1 VAAAWQAERPT
12 PRWSTVTT
20 DQLAPEHHAEE
31 PPPPRRWSPRARWF
45 AVVGA
50 LVVIG
55 AITAALVVQLP
66 YYTLSPG
73 SARATEPL
81 ITVEGAP
88 TYDTDGNVDFLT
100 VSLRR
105 ATPVELLAAWIN
117 PAVDVKS
124 REELFGDQTD
134 SENRE
139 ANLQMM
145 AGSKDSATYQALNR
159 LGYDIPTSGTG
170 AQVATVAEGSPACGE
185 LAPGDVVTALDGQ
198 PVTMSSELVDDIGAS
213 APGTTV
219 TMQVSTVDLEGID
232 TYDAQDNACP
242 APEREPGG
250 SRSVEL
256 ALGARD
262 DDPSKAFLGVSTFTK
277 DLTFDFPVDVTI
289 DSGRVGG
296 PSAGL
301 AFTLGLLD
309 VMSPG
314 SITGGLRVATTGT
327 MGLDGRVG
335 PIGGVHQKVVAAQRE
350 GVELMLVPTSEL
362 EEARKYADG
371 LRIEGVDDL
380 DQALAVLAT
389 VGGGDAVLPP
399 EPESSAVG

>member
-1 VAAAWQAERPT
+1 MAAAWQAEPPT
-12 PRWSTVTT
+12 PRWSTVTA

-31 PPPPRRWSPRARWF
+31 PPPRRWSSRARWF
-45 AVVGA
+45 AVLGA

-55 AITAALVVQLP
+55 AVTASLTVRLP

-73 SARATEPL
+73 SSRATEPL

-88 TYDTDGNVDFLT
+88 TYDNEGNVDFLT
-100 VSLRR
+100 VSLRQ

-124 REELFGDQTD
+124 REDLFGDQSD
-134 SENRE
+134 SENRA

-145 AGSKDSATYQALNR
+145 AESKDSATYQALNR
-159 LGYDIPTSGTG
+159 LGYEIPTSGSG

-185 LAPGDVVTALDGQ
+185 LAPGDVVTAVDGE
-198 PVTMSSELVDDIGAS
+198 PVTLSNELVADIAAN
-213 APGTTV
+213 APGDTV
-219 TMQVSTVDLEGID
+219 TMQVSTVDLAGID
-232 TYDAQDNACP
+232 TYDAQQTVCP
-242 APEREPGG
+242 APDREPGG
-250 SRSVEL
+250 DRTVEL
-256 ALGARD
+256 ALGARE
-262 DDPSKAFLGVSTFTK
+262 DDPAKAFLGVSTFTK

-309 VMSPG
+309 VMTPG
-314 SITGGLRVATTGT
+314 SITGGLKVATTGT
-327 MGLDGRVG
+327 MGLDGTVG
-335 PIGGVHQKVVAAQRE
+335 PVGGVHQKVVAAKRE
-350 GVELMLVPTSEL
+350 GVELMLVPDSEV
-362 EEARKYADG
+362 EEARRYADG
-371 LRIEGVDDL
+371 LRIEPVGNL
-380 DQALAVLAT
+380 DEALAVLAT

-399 EPESSAVG
+399 APEPSSLR